1 MYDSEESSSK
11 AWATAFTS
19 PEAREV
25 RDVLAGVIF
34 TFDPKDSQWTHAIK
48 DISTFLNTLEDE
60 NWDGVAL
67 AASKGNVEDG
77 QLLDLIFDMGFEHV
91 DITQKQRGEGI
102 ERIKEALEAYDWASV
117 TQEDGLTDKLL
128 DDHKVEDKG
137 NDDVGVDNDKLNEDE
152 IKSTI
157 SNLQYNAT
165 LLDTPSTMESS
176 VDNLEAF
183 MDKLRGVRDN
193 PSLTNQ
199 DRKALSEELADELL
213 RLL

>member
-1 MYDSEESSSK
+1 MYNCEESSSS

-48 DISTFLNTLEDE
+48 DFGTFLNTLEDE
-60 NWDGVAL
+60 NWDGVAM
-67 AASKGNVEDG
+67 AASKGNVESG
-77 QLLDLIFDMGFEHV
+77 ELLDLIFDLGFEHV
-91 DITQKQRGEGI
+91 DITKNERGEGI
-102 ERIKEALEAYDWASV
+102 ERIKEALAAYDWASV
-117 TQEDGLTDKLL
+117 TQEDGSPEKLL
-128 DDHKVEDKG
+128 DGNVGGEGNGDED
-137 NDDVGVDNDKLNEDE
+137 DDKLNEDE

-157 SNLQYNAT
+157 NNLQYNAT
-165 LLDTPSTMESS
+165 LLDNPSAMESS